1 MFIDHNSRQGK
12 VGASSWIDMVSTQ
25 EIAFDQAHRIG
36 EGRSAE
42 VFADTSGQV
51 LKLYKAKWGRSLAE
65 KEFIAASFAH
75 SHGLRVPAPLGI
87 IEREGRSGVL
97 FERIDGKTVL
107 EHFKGS
113 PIGLLGA
120 MRQLAHIQNGIHK
133 IVNPPL
139 PNQQDA
145 LRVQVSRAR
154 VPAWLKQTTLAVLDR
169 LPDGDNLC
177 HGDLHPENALY
188 TPDGL
193 VVIDWE
199 KSTAGHPAADV
210 ARTEL
215 VIRSG
220 RAGTVG
226 GWVKTAELIVRARLA
241 DFYVWQYCRLSGIR
255 REDINAWRLPMIVA
269 RLAGQ
274 AAANEE
280 DLQAEARELGSR
292 FAHLI

>member
-1 MFIDHNSRQGK
+1 
-12 VGASSWIDMVSTQ
+12 MVLTQ
-25 EIAFDQAHRIG
+25 EIALDQARRIG

-42 VFADTSGQV
+42 VFVEKSGQI
-51 LKLYKAKWGRSLAE
+51 LKLYKARWGKSLAE
-65 KEFIAASFAH
+65 REFVATSYAH
-75 SHGLRVPAPLGI
+75 SQGLRVPAPLGV
-87 IEREGRSGVL
+87 IERQGRSGVL
-97 FERIDGKTVL
+97 FEHIDGKTVL
-107 EHFKGS
+107 DHFKRS
-113 PIGLLGA
+113 PVGLLGA
-120 MRQLAHIQNGIHK
+120 LRQLARFQVGIHT
-133 IVNPPL
+133 IVDAPL

-215 VIRSG
+215 ILRSG
-220 RAGTVG
+220 RTGAVNAWGQAVDTQ
-226 GWVKTAELIVRARLA
+226 IRARLA
-241 DFYVWQYCRLSGIR
+241 DFYVWTYCRLSGIDR
-255 REDINAWRLPMIVA
+255 RDIDAWRLPMIVA
-269 RLAGQ
+269 RLSGQ

-280 DLQAEARELGSR
+280 DLQAEARELGGR

>member
-1 MFIDHNSRQGK
+1 
-12 VGASSWIDMVSTQ
+12 MVSTQ
-25 EIAFDQAHRIG
+25 ESVFDQAQRIG

-42 VFADTSGQV
+42 VFVEKSGQI
-51 LKLYKAKWGRSLAE
+51 LKLYKARWGKSLAE
-65 KEFIAASFAH
+65 KEFVATSFAH
-75 SHGLRVPAPLGI
+75 SQGLRVPAPLGI
-87 IEREGRSGVL
+87 IERQGRSGVL
-97 FERIDGKTVL
+97 FEHIDGKTVL
-107 EHFKGS
+107 EHFRRN
-113 PIGLLGA
+113 PVGLLGA
-120 MRQLAHIQNGIHK
+120 LRQLAHIQIGIHT
-133 IVNPPL
+133 IVNAPL

-215 VIRSG
+215 ILRSG
-220 RAGTVG
+220 RTGAVNA
-226 GWVKTAELIVRARLA
+226 WAKAADAQIRARLA
-241 DFYVWQYCRLSGIR
+241 DFYVWTYCRLSGLDR
-255 REDINAWRLPMIVA
+255 RDIDAWRLPMIVA
-269 RLAGQ
+269 RLSGQ
-274 AAANEE
+274 AAPNED
-280 DLQAEARELGSR
+280 DLQAEAMRLGNH

>member
-1 MFIDHNSRQGK
+1 
-12 VGASSWIDMVSTQ
+12 MVSTQ
-25 EIAFDQAHRIG
+25 EFAFDQAHRIG

-42 VFADTSGQV
+42 VFVENSGQI
-51 LKLYKAKWGRSLAE
+51 LKLYKAKWGKSLAE
-65 KEFIAASFAH
+65 KEFMATSFAH
-75 SHGLRVPAPLGI
+75 SQGLRVPAPLGI
-87 IEREGRSGVL
+87 IERQGRSGVL
-97 FERIDGKTVL
+97 FEHIDGKTVL
-107 EHFKGS
+107 EHFKRS
-113 PIGLLGA
+113 PVGMLGA
-120 MRQLAHIQNGIHK
+120 LRQLAHIQIGIHK
-133 IVNPPL
+133 IVNAPL

-215 VIRSG
+215 IIRSG
-220 RAGTVG
+220 RTSAVNAWG
-226 GWVKTAELIVRARLA
+226 KAADAQMRARLA
-241 DFYVWQYCRLSGIR
+241 DFYVWTYCRLSGIDKR
-255 REDINAWRLPMIVA
+255 DIHAWRLPMIVA
-269 RLAGQ
+269 RLSGQ

-280 DLQAEARELGSR
+280 DLQAEARRLGNQ